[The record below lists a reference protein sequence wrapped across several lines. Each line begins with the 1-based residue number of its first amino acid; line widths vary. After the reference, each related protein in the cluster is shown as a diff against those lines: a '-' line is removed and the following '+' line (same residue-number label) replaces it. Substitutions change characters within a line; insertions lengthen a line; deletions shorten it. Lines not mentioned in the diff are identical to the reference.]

1 MSNEL
6 RNFLALSYDELEQL
20 NLKAK
25 EQRQKRVAV
34 HKIQEERIKYLTD
47 EKRIKA
53 VTVLFSD
60 LEGRLHMLDYDK
72 KFLVKSWDNL
82 TFDGS
87 SIRGFTAQRESDL
100 RLAMDWASFYW
111 APADVFGSG
120 KVLVFGEVIDKDG
133 SPYSADIRGRLKGFA
148 GEMYKNEEYT
158 LNAANE
164 IEGFLFQGSDAERR
178 YNETGKFEYVNT
190 GGYYHSLPGDP
201 LRTFIDTTAE
211 VQRAMGFQ
219 NEKDHPEVAPS
230 QFEINYGYGE
240 VVQAADQIQLYKLI
254 CRQVA
259 TRMGLTACFLPKPVV
274 GVNGNG
280 MHTNVSIS
288 KGGKNIY
295 WDPKGE
301 EKLSKFG
308 WAFVDR
314 ILTHG
319 NDICLLL
326 NASVNAYRRLDP
338 HFEAPN
344 QLKASPVDRGSMIR
358 IPIGNERS
366 MRVEVR
372 SVAPD
377 ANPYLVMYSIFR
389 TGIEGETAKIKN
401 LRQAERYLPDNV
413 YLALDNFRKAD
424 WTTKLLGEDVKARY
438 GALKQAAADRCARH
452 SARLSKCRKCST
464 TTRSTINSCGIC
476 FRQIP
481 QGSGEWGG
489 SPVTKSTRFSLVHS
503 SHSRR
508 RAHALNR
515 SGRLRHSWPLL
526 RPMPRRF
533 LPYWLRPSMLLRCAQ
548 RCNRRTSPSPQ
559 QRARSTAASS
569 HRAFRSWSWRRSAFG
584 SHGPYPG

>member
-6 RNFLALSYDELEQL
+6 RDFLAISYSELEEL

-25 EQRQKRVAV
+25 EQRKNRVAP
-34 HKIQEERIKYLTD
+34 HKIQEERLKYLTD

-72 KFLVKSWDNL
+72 KFLIKSWDNL

-100 RLAMDWASFYW
+100 RLAMDWGAFYW
-111 APADVFGSG
+111 GPADIFGGG
-120 KVLVFGEVIDKDG
+120 KVLVFGHVIDKDG
-133 SPYSADIRGRLKGFA
+133 SPYKADIRGVLNSYAETLQKKEG
-148 GEMYKNEEYT
+148 YT

-164 IEGFLFQGSDAERR
+164 IEGFLFKGTDAERH
-178 YNETGKFEYVNT
+178 YQETGKFEYVNT

-240 VVQAADQIQLYKLI
+240 VVAAADQIQIYKLI

-259 TRMGLTACFLPKPVV
+259 TKMGMTASFLPKPVV
-274 GVNGNG
+274 GVNGSG
-280 MHTNVSIS
+280 MHTNVSIT
-288 KGGKNIY
+288 KGGKNIF
-295 WDPKGE
+295 WDPQGQ
-301 EKLSKFG
+301 EKISKLAWQFT
-308 WAFVDR
+308 DR

-344 QLKASPVDRGSMIR
+344 QIKASAVDRGSMIR
-358 IPIGNERS
+358 IPIGNEKS
-366 MRVEVR
+366 ARVEVR

-377 ANPYLVMYSIFR
+377 ANPYLVMYSIFKS
-389 TGIEGETAKIKN
+389 GLHGETAKIKN

-413 YLALDNFRKAD
+413 YTALENFRGSA
-424 WTTKLLGEDVKARY
+424 WTSTLMGEDVKARY
-438 GALKQAAADRCARH
+438 ADLKQASADRCAR
-452 SARLSKCRKCST
+452 LLG
-464 TTRSTINSCGIC
+464 TIVKAPEVQFHHDVYN
-476 FRQIP
+476 Q
-481 QGSGEWGG
+481 
-489 SPVTKSTRFSLVHS
+489 
-503 SHSRR
+503 
-508 RAHALNR
+508 
-515 SGRLRHSWPLL
+515 LL
-526 RPMPRRF
+526 WNKF
-533 LPYWLRPSMLLRCAQ
+533 
-548 RCNRRTSPSPQ
+548 
-559 QRARSTAASS
+559 
-569 HRAFRSWSWRRSAFG
+569 
-584 SHGPYPG
+584 

>member
-1 MSNEL
+1 MSTEL
-6 RNFLALSYDELEQL
+6 RNFLTLTYDELEEM

-25 EQRQKRVAV
+25 EQRSKRVPLDKV
-34 HKIQEERIKYLTD
+34 KEDRLKYLTD

-72 KFLVKSWDNL
+72 KFLLKSWDNL

-100 RLAMDWASFYW
+100 RLGIDWAAFYW
-111 APADVFGSG
+111 APADIFGSG
-120 KVLVFGEVIDKDG
+120 KVLVFGDVIDKG
-133 SPYSADIRGRLKGFA
+133 GTPYSADMRGMLKGYA
-148 GEMYKNEEYT
+148 QSLHKSKGYT

-164 IEGFLFQGSDAERR
+164 IEGFLFKGSDAERHF
-178 YNETGKFEYVNT
+178 NETHRFEYVNT

-240 VVQAADQIQLYKLI
+240 VVAAADQIQLYKLI
-254 CRQVA
+254 CRQIA
-259 TRMGLTACFLPKPVV
+259 THMGLTASFLPKPVV
-274 GVNGNG
+274 GVNGSG

-288 KGGKNIY
+288 EDGKNIF
-295 WDPKGE
+295 WDAKGE

-308 WAFVDR
+308 WSFVDR

-344 QLKASPVDRGSMIR
+344 QIKASAVDRGSMIR
-358 IPIGNERS
+358 VPIGNEKS

-377 ANPYLVMYSIFR
+377 SNPYLVMLSIFK
-389 TGIEGETAKIKN
+389 TGLEGETSKIKN
-401 LRQAERYLPDNV
+401 LRQAERYLPDNI
-413 YLALDNFRKAD
+413 YDALENFNKSE
-424 WTTKLLGEDVKARY
+424 WTSKLLGQDVKARY
-438 GALKQAAADRCARH
+438 ADLKKAAADRC
-452 SARLSKCRKCST
+452 
-464 TTRSTINSCGIC
+464 
-476 FRQIP
+476 P
-481 QGSGEWGG
+481 
-489 SPVTKSTRFSLVHS
+489 
-503 SHSRR
+503 
-508 RAHALNR
+508 RALGTFVKAPEVQYHHEVYNQYLWND
-515 SGRLRHSWPLL
+515 
-526 RPMPRRF
+526 F
-533 LPYWLRPSMLLRCAQ
+533 
-548 RCNRRTSPSPQ
+548 
-559 QRARSTAASS
+559 
-569 HRAFRSWSWRRSAFG
+569 
-584 SHGPYPG
+584 

>member
-1 MSNEL
+1 MTNEL
-6 RNFLALSYDELEQL
+6 RNFLSLSYDELEEL
-20 NLKAK
+20 NLQSKQ
-25 EQRQKRVAV
+25 QRRDRVTP
-34 HKIQEERIKYLTD
+34 HKIQEQRLKYLTD

-72 KFLVKSWDNL
+72 KFLVKSYDNL

-100 RLAMDWASFYW
+100 RLTMDWSSFYW
-111 APADVFGSG
+111 APSDVFGPG
-120 KVLVFGEVIDKDG
+120 KILVFGEVIDKDG
-133 SPYSADIRGRLKGFA
+133 TPYGADIRGLLKGYA
-148 GEMYKNEEYT
+148 GKLNKDEDYT

-164 IEGFLFQGSDAERR
+164 IEGFLFKGPDAERH
-178 YNETGKFEYVNT
+178 YYETGKFEYVNT
-190 GGYYHSLPGDP
+190 GGYYHSLPGDL

-240 VVQAADQIQLYKLI
+240 VVGAADQIQLYKLI

-259 TRMGLTACFLPKPVV
+259 TNMGLTASFLPKPVV
-274 GVNGNG
+274 GVNGSG

-288 KGGKNIY
+288 KGGKNLF

-319 NDICLLL
+319 NDLCLVM
-326 NASVNAYRRLDP
+326 NSSVNAYRRLDP

-344 QLKASPVDRGSMIR
+344 QLKASAVDRGSMIR

-366 MRVEVR
+366 MRVEFR

-377 ANPYLVMYSIFR
+377 ANPYLVMYCIFK
-389 TGIEGETAKIKN
+389 TGLEGETAKIKN
-401 LRQAERYLPDNV
+401 LRQAERYLPDNI
-413 YLALDNFRKAD
+413 YTALENFRAAS
-424 WTTKLLGEDVKARY
+424 WMTKILGEDVKGRF
-438 GALKQAAADRCARH
+438 GDLKQASADRC
-452 SARLSKCRKCST
+452 SRLLGTFVKAPEVQYHHEVY
-464 TTRSTINSCGIC
+464 N
-476 FRQIP
+476 Q
-481 QGSGEWGG
+481 
-489 SPVTKSTRFSLVHS
+489 
-503 SHSRR
+503 
-508 RAHALNR
+508 
-515 SGRLRHSWPLL
+515 
-526 RPMPRRF
+526 F
-533 LPYWLRPSMLLRCAQ
+533 LWNL
-548 RCNRRTSPSPQ
+548 
-559 QRARSTAASS
+559 
-569 HRAFRSWSWRRSAFG
+569 F
-584 SHGPYPG
+584 

>member
-25 EQRQKRVAV
+25 EQRKNRVAPG
-34 HKIQEERIKYLTD
+34 KIQEERIKYLTD

-72 KFLVKSWDNL
+72 KFLIKSWDNL

-100 RLAMDWASFYW
+100 RLAMDWGSFYW
-111 APADVFGSG
+111 GPADVFGPG

-133 SPYSADIRGRLKGFA
+133 SPYSADIRGLLKSYA
-148 GEMYKNEEYT
+148 GDLHEKKGYT

-164 IEGFLFQGSDAERR
+164 IEGFLFKGSDAERR
-178 YNETGKFEYVNT
+178 FYETLKFEYVNT

-211 VQRAMGFQ
+211 VQRSIGFQ

-259 TRMGLTACFLPKPVV
+259 TNMGLTACFLPKPVV
-274 GVNGNG
+274 GVNGSG

-288 KGGKNIY
+288 KNGKNLF

-301 EKLSKFG
+301 EKLSKMG
-308 WAFVDR
+308 WEFVDR

-319 NDICLLL
+319 NDICLVF
-326 NASVNAYRRLDP
+326 NSSVNAYRRLDP

-344 QLKASPVDRGSMIR
+344 QLKASPVDRGAMVR

-366 MRVEVR
+366 MRTEVR
-372 SVAPD
+372 AVAPD
-377 ANPYLVMYSIFR
+377 ANPYLVMYSIFKS
-389 TGIEGETAKIKN
+389 GIDGETANIKN
-401 LRQAERYLPDNV
+401 LRQAPRYLPDNI
-413 YLALDNFRKAD
+413 YTAIENFEKAD
-424 WTTKLLGEDVKARY
+424 WTTKLLGADVKGRY
-438 GALKQAAADRCARH
+438 AELKRASADRCARQ
-452 SARLSKCRKCST
+452 L
-464 TTRSTINSCGIC
+464 
-476 FRQIP
+476 
-481 QGSGEWGG
+481 GSVVKAPE
-489 SPVTKSTRFSLVHS
+489 VQFHHEVY
-503 SHSRR
+503 
-508 RAHALNR
+508 NQ
-515 SGRLRHSWPLL
+515 
-526 RPMPRRF
+526 F
-533 LPYWLRPSMLLRCAQ
+533 LWNL
-548 RCNRRTSPSPQ
+548 
-559 QRARSTAASS
+559 
-569 HRAFRSWSWRRSAFG
+569 F
-584 SHGPYPG
+584 

>member
-25 EQRQKRVAV
+25 DQRKNRVAV
-34 HKIQEERIKYLTD
+34 HKIQEERLKYLTD

-72 KFLVKSWDNL
+72 KFLIKSWDNL

-100 RLAMDWASFYW
+100 RLAMDWSAFYW
-111 APADVFGSG
+111 APSDIFGAG

-133 SPYSADIRGRLKGFA
+133 TPYSADIRGVLKAYAHGLYEKQ
-148 GEMYKNEEYT
+148 GYT

-164 IEGFLFQGSDAERR
+164 IEGFLFNGADAERR
-178 YNETGKFEYVNT
+178 YHETAKFEYVNT

-201 LRTFIDTTAE
+201 LRKFIDTSAE
-211 VQRAMGFQ
+211 VQRAVGFQ

-230 QFEINYGYGE
+230 QFEINYGYGD
-240 VVQAADQIQLYKLI
+240 VVSAADQIQIYNLI

-259 TRMGLTACFLPKPVV
+259 TNLGMTASFLPKPVV
-274 GVNGNG
+274 GVNGSG

-288 KGGKNIY
+288 KGGKNLF

-301 EKLSKFG
+301 EKLSKLG
-308 WAFVDR
+308 WSFVDR

-344 QLKASPVDRGSMIR
+344 QIKASAVDRGSMVR
-358 IPIGNERS
+358 IPIGNQKS

-377 ANPYLVMYSIFR
+377 ANPYMVMYSIFK
-389 TGIEGETAKIKN
+389 TGIEGDTAKITN
-401 LRQAERYLPDNV
+401 LRQAERYLPDNI
-413 YLALDNFRKAD
+413 YTALDNFQSAD
-424 WTTKLLGEDVKARY
+424 WTTTLLGKDVKSRY
-438 GALKQAAADRCARH
+438 TELKQASADRCP
-452 SARLSKCRKCST
+452 RLLGTFVKAQEVQYHHDVY
-464 TTRSTINSCGIC
+464 N
-476 FRQIP
+476 Q
-481 QGSGEWGG
+481 
-489 SPVTKSTRFSLVHS
+489 
-503 SHSRR
+503 
-508 RAHALNR
+508 
-515 SGRLRHSWPLL
+515 
-526 RPMPRRF
+526 F
-533 LPYWLRPSMLLRCAQ
+533 LWNM
-548 RCNRRTSPSPQ
+548 
-559 QRARSTAASS
+559 
-569 HRAFRSWSWRRSAFG
+569 F
-584 SHGPYPG
+584 